1 MLTSVGY
8 FYDFPMPAEAGNCKI
23 IFLDSGC
30 IFETFLS
37 DSGLAFSVVF
47 GIFFAFLQYVVL
59 AACFFLVVLLDV
71 SCILRCSANCVVS
84 TISLDIVSLQDLT
97 T

>member
-1 MLTSVGY
+1 MDAFCL
-8 FYDFPMPAEAGNCKI
+8 
-23 IFLDSGC
+23 
-30 IFETFLS
+30 TFLS

-47 GIFFAFLQYVVL
+47 GIFFIFAVCCFTM
-59 AACFFLVVLLDV
+59 FFLSCLLDV
-71 SCILRCSANCVVS
+71 SCVLRCSANCVVS